1 MLAGPDHDDGRRLAS
16 PIGVVGDEGRAGDP
30 NGRKR
35 CMPRSAIVLG
45 AGMVGVSV
53 ALHLRRRGY
62 DVMLVDRRGPGEG
75 ASFGNGGLIQREA
88 VYPHPFPRTFAELR
102 RIARN
107 RAIDVSYHPLALP
120 GFAPPLLRYWW
131 HSEPARY
138 LHAVQAHARLIATCL
153 DEHLALATGT
163 DAMALL
169 RPIGWMRLFGEPRML
184 EAALAQAEEAR
195 REYGVNFAALDGR
208 GVAAAEPHLLVERA
222 GAIHWTDPLSVS
234 DPHGLT
240 LSYARLLVQDG
251 GTLAT
256 GDAATLG
263 RTASGWRV
271 LTADGQVEAAEVVVA
286 LGAASV
292 QVARRLGY
300 APPLFGKRGYHM
312 HYGLRGNATM
322 NRPVL
327 DTESGFLLAPMR
339 AGIRLT
345 TGAEFAHAEAPPT
358 PVQLERAEP
367 VARRLLPLGERVET
381 APWMGVRPC
390 TPDMLPILG
399 RVPNQEG
406 AWCAFGH
413 AHQGLTL
420 GPTTGRLVAE
430 MMAGERPFVSP
441 EPYRPA
447 RF

>member
-1 MLAGPDHDDGRRLAS
+1 MA
-16 PIGVVGDEGRAGDP
+16 
-30 NGRKR
+30 
-35 CMPRSAIVLG
+35 
-45 AGMVGVSV
+45 
-53 ALHLRRRGY
+53 
-62 DVMLVDRRGPGEG
+62 
-75 ASFGNGGLIQREA
+75 A
-88 VYPHPFPRTFAELR
+88 V
-102 RIARN
+102 
-107 RAIDVSYHPLALP
+107 
-120 GFAPPLLRYWW
+120 
-131 HSEPARY
+131 
-138 LHAVQAHARLIATCL
+138 
-153 DEHLALATGT
+153 
-163 DAMALL
+163 
-169 RPIGWMRLFGEPRML
+169 
-184 EAALAQAEEAR
+184 
-195 REYGVNFAALDGR
+195 
-208 GVAAAEPHLLVERA
+208 EPHLLVERA

-345 TGAEFAHAEAPPT
+345 TGAEFARPGAPPT

-367 VARRLLPLGERVET
+367 LARRLLPLGDRVEGV
-381 APWMGVRPC
+381 PWMGVRPC
-390 TPDMLPILG
+390 MPDMLPVIG
-399 RVPNQEG
+399 RMPGQDG

-420 GPTTGRLVAE
+420 GPSTGRLLAE
-430 MMAGERPFVSP
+430 MMVGETPFVSA